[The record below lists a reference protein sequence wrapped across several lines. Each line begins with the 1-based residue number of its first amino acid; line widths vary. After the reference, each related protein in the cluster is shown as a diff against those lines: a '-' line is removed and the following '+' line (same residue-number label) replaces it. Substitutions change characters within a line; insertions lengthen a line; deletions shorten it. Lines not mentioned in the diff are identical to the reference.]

1 MNFKLVIGIA
11 AYMLVPAS
19 ADESDLLDRTER
31 VAYCIA
37 PKVFERDRVKT
48 IAPLYAEKAKE
59 LDRMQAFVN
68 SVIVDRI
75 STPSAWPAAIAT
87 AARSGS
93 RDSGECQHGIEAE
106 FADQGSPQVN
116 ECIADHPNDMPGLA
130 LCVQAAGPPECKRV
144 EERCRDMDGLLP
156 F

>member
-116 ECIADHPNDMPGLA
+116 ECPMTCPGLHYA
-130 LCVQAAGPPECKRV
+130 CRRPDLLNASGLKSAAVIWTAFCHSR
-144 EERCRDMDGLLP
+144 R
-156 F
+156 